1 MPDVTLLTAAVS
13 AIGIAGHYTWMDL
26 VARGL
31 LAIAHLAGL
40 VACAHLIRHR
50 LAIPFSPL
58 FAWFGL
64 FILADSTGLLI
75 DLLATLQPLAPLRAV
90 WNVVVA
96 VLSVCMTVALGVLLP
111 RALND
116 GALQAY
122 LHRERLRQLEEEVA
136 ARTAEL
142 AREKAFVERLVQH
155 VPAGIVFLDREL
167 VVRRANPAYMDLI
180 GREADQ
186 LLHRPF
192 FQSIPDTEPVL
203 SPVLHRVMAS
213 GQPFE
218 AQAFRYG
225 GATDQP
231 RYWDFTYVPIAEEGQ
246 AVEGVL
252 VCASEA
258 TARVEKERLQA
269 DQIAQLQAIDRY
281 KDELLS
287 IFSHELRTP
296 LNFIIGFASLLEE
309 EFVDP
314 LSPAQ
319 RTYVSR
325 ILLGADRML
334 GLVDSLLDFARLR
347 SGRLHLSP
355 AELDLQPILE
365 DVIAG
370 MRPLAAER
378 GLRLEA
384 DLAVPHHVVGDRRW
398 IARALAHMLGNAIKF
413 TPSGRID
420 VRAYVE
426 GDRAIVEVSDTGP
439 GIAPEDLPRVFER
452 FRQLDMGATRA
463 AGGTGLG
470 LAIVKEVVEAHA
482 GEVGVRSDLGAGTT
496 FWFSLA
502 VGVACRVPA
511 VTTDDVTA
519 V

>member
-13 AIGIAGHYTWMDL
+13 ALGLVGHYTWMDL

-40 VACAHLIRHR
+40 AACAHLIRHR

-75 DLLATLQPLAPLRAV
+75 DLFAALQPIAPLRSA

-96 VLSVCMTVALGVLLP
+96 VMSVCMTGALAVLLP

-155 VPAGIVFLDREL
+155 VPAGIVFLDRDL
-167 VVRRANPAYMDLI
+167 VVRRANPAYLKLI
-180 GREADQ
+180 GREPAQ
-186 LLHRPF
+186 LLHQPF

-203 SPVLHRVMAS
+203 APVLQRVMAS

-218 AQAFRYG
+218 AQAFRHG
-225 GATDQP
+225 GTAHQP
-231 RYWDFTYVPIAEEGQ
+231 RYWDFAYVPIAEDGQ

-252 VCASEA
+252 ICASEA

-281 KDELLS
+281 KDELLA

-325 ILLGADRML
+325 IMLGADRML
-334 GLVDSLLDFARLR
+334 GLVDSLLDLARLR

-365 DVIAG
+365 DVITG

-378 GLRLEA
+378 GLQLEA
-384 DLAVPHHVVGDRRW
+384 DLAVPHQVVGDRRW
-398 IARALAHMLGNAIKF
+398 IAQALAHMLGNAIKF

-439 GIAPEDLPRVFER
+439 GIASEDLPRVFER

-502 VGVACRVPA
+502 VGVSCRVPA
-511 VTTDDVTA
+511 GHTDDVTA